1 VKISLLT
8 LFPGAVRAYLG
19 VSILKI
25 AEEKNLV
32 GYEVTDIRD
41 FAEGKHRQVDD
52 RPFGGGPGMVLMPGP
67 VVRAVE
73 AARAGHQPGTPTL
86 LLTPQGRRFDQG
98 LAEELAAGPGMILV
112 CGRYEGFDERIRQ
125 VLDPM
130 EVSIGDFVLAGGEL
144 PALTVT
150 EAVVRLIPGVLG
162 DEMSARDDSFANG
175 GLLEGPQYT
184 RPQEFRGLE
193 VPEILRSGNHAAIAA
208 WRRAAAEERTRERRR
223 DLLDPTQES

>member
-8 LFPGAVRAYLG
+8 LFPGPVRAYLG

-25 AEEKNLV
+25 AEEKKLV
-32 GYEVTDIRD
+32 GYEVTDMRD

-73 AARAGHQPGTPTL
+73 AARSGHEPGTPTL
-86 LLTPQGRRFDQG
+86 LLTPQGRRFDQS

-125 VLDPM
+125 ILDPM
-130 EVSIGDFVLAGGEL
+130 EISMGDFVLAGGEL
-144 PALTVT
+144 PALAVT

-223 DLLDPTQES
+223 DLLGPTQGS